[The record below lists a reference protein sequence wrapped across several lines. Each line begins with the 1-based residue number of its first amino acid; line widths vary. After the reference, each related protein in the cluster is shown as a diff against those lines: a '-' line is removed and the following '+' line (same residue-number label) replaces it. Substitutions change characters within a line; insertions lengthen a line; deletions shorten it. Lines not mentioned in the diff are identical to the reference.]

1 MRQIILGVSLSAV
14 FALVGCA
21 EVQRPALA
29 VGQTTTTGATLCGPG
44 LVAAPDDSCVPAQN
58 ATDLELDIP

>member
-1 MRQIILGVSLSAV
+1 MRQIILGVSLASV

-21 EVQRPALA
+21 EVQRPAIA

-44 LVAAPDDSCVPAQN
+44 FVAAPDDSCVEAQKPS
-58 ATDLELDIP
+58 DVELDIP